1 MSDGNSIADFV
12 VRAHHTAFSCTDY
25 DAAKR
30 FFVDLLGFKV
40 VGEMEDRS
48 GDGLDVVVGM
58 PGARC
63 RWAMLE
69 LGGYHIELFKWLT
82 PRTAGRSTSGRTT
95 SATPTSACRCATS
108 TRCTGD

>member
-1 MSDGNSIADFV
+1 MSDGTSISDFV
-12 VRAHHTAFSCTDY
+12 VRAHHTAFSCADY

-58 PGARC
+58 PVRA
-63 RWAMLE
+63 A
-69 LGGYHIELFKWLT
+69 
-82 PRTAGRSTSGRTT
+82 AGRCWSSAAIT
-95 SATPTSACRCATS
+95 SAVQMAHPCGRPAGRHPAERHRLHPHLHASARH
-108 TRCTGD
+108 RQVHRH